1 MKTLF
6 SAIIITGGNP
16 SRNKVEVLHS
26 NGSYWCSLADFPQP
40 RSGHTQVGLLS
51 CGGYENDI
59 RTSCLSFTDGQ
70 WKISHYLQSERFEHS
85 SWLSPQG
92 VILLG
97 GTGSKT
103 TTEILPNEGGATPS
117 FALKYIT

>member
-1 MKTLF
+1 MF
-6 SAIIITGGNP
+6 HNH
-16 SRNKVEVLHS
+16 NVFH
-26 NGSYWCSLADFPQP
+26 AD
-40 RSGHTQVGLLS
+40 
-51 CGGYENDI
+51 GGYDNDI

-70 WKISHYLQSERFEHS
+70 WKITHFLQSERFEHS